1 MKRYAYL
8 PGVLLL
14 IAALVRAALQVTWDR
29 TGVTLGLAGAVVI
42 IASLV
47 WNRREVQEWLADP
60 RGVFAVASGVS
71 TVLLVAILVL
81 LNILAWYRP
90 FRVDLTASERN
101 TVTAETRVILGR
113 LARDVALRQF
123 GRGRDPQVDQLL
135 SSFAAASRRIR
146 MEFVDAD
153 RAPREARSLGVI
165 KNGTVVVT
173 SGRVYRKVENP
184 TEQAIVTAILQA
196 TSEVERT
203 VCFVTGHGERGVAD
217 ESAMGLSRLASTL
230 EAANYRVD
238 RVSLLEREIPAACSL
253 VVIAGPQRE
262 PPEAETA
269 RLSAYATAGGRMLI
283 LLDPPP
289 AASMTVWLT
298 PWGITAANGIIVD
311 TSGAGQTV
319 GGGPQTPLALAYP
332 DHPIT
337 RGFEIATMFDLAR
350 PLEVATRPE
359 MADKPVAIAQ
369 TGNRS
374 FEETEPQG
382 DPRFDEGR
390 DRRGPLTVAAAG
402 ALDLRRPPPG
412 PAASPQAL
420 EFRLVVVGDSDFVTN
435 AFLMRQGNRDFILR
449 IVPWLAGEAEATLVS
464 VGERENR
471 RIDLTERARVWMY
484 VVNLGMLPLIPLL
497 AGIIVLVRSRG

>member
-1 MKRYAYL
+1 MKRYSYL

-14 IAALVRAALQVTWDR
+14 VATLVRAALQVSWDR
-29 TGVTLGLAGAVVI
+29 TGVALGVAGAAVVV
-42 IASLV
+42 ASLV
-47 WNRREVQEWLADP
+47 WNRREVREWFADP

-71 TVLLVAILVL
+71 TVLLLAILVL
-81 LNILAWYRP
+81 LNMLAWYRP

-101 TVTAETRVILGR
+101 TVTAETRAIVGR
-113 LARDVALRQF
+113 LTRDVALRQF
-123 GRGRDPQVDQLL
+123 GRSRDAQVDQLL
-135 SSFAAASRRIR
+135 SSFASASRRIR
-146 MEFVDAD
+146 VEFVDAE
-153 RAPREARSLGVI
+153 RAPREARSFGVI
-165 KNGTVVVT
+165 RNGTVIVT
-173 SGRVYRKVENP
+173 SGSVYRKVDDP

-217 ESAMGLSRLASTL
+217 ESATGLSRLASTL
-230 EAANYRVD
+230 EAANYRID
-238 RVSLLEREIPAACSL
+238 RVSLLEREIPASCSL
-253 VVIAGPQRE
+253 VVIAGAQRE
-262 PPEAETA
+262 PSEAETG
-269 RLSAYATAGGRMLI
+269 RLSAFASAGGRI
-283 LLDPPP
+283 AVLLDPPP
-289 AASMTVWLT
+289 AASMTAWLT
-298 PWGITAANGIIVD
+298 PWGITASNGLIVD

-350 PLEVATRPE
+350 PLDVATRPE
-359 MADKPVAIAQ
+359 MGDKPGAIAQ

-382 DPRFDEGR
+382 DPHFDEGR

-402 ALDLRRPPPG
+402 SLDLRRPPPG
-412 PAASPQAL
+412 PPASARTL
-420 EFRLVVVGDSDFVTN
+420 EVRLVVVGDSDFVTN

-449 IVPWLAGEAEATLVS
+449 IVSWLAGEADATLVS

-471 RIDLTERARVWMY
+471 RTDLTERTRAWMY
-484 VVNLGMLPLIPLL
+484 VVNLGLLPLIPLL
-497 AGIIVLVRSRG
+497 AGIIVFVRSKR